1 MDVSDD
7 DDDDQLLYG
16 DEKNR
21 HGAVEEDEGE
31 KLDFDVLDNDDDD
44 DDDDDEDDED
54 IQVNFNNTSLEL
66 ELDTSQDDSVDALLN
81 FQPSL
86 MENRRGVG
94 AEGSTPTSVSYN
106 QHHHQ
111 QQRSSVVKFAM
122 DVHHDG
128 EEQHEWI
135 SDQQQQHQSKVELL
149 EKISRLQRQLQT
161 AEQKY
166 ETERQRS
173 KKKSKNLVKLAKEL
187 KKRSVQKQRD
197 ADRLEEL
204 EEKKKYLEHHWVLAQ
219 KELDQEKC
227 LRRKVDVETNRDFD
241 RAIEEEHTRYSK
253 AIQEH
258 DSRVA
263 DMQRSHQAQCD
274 ELSQEIL
281 KATLEADRLGE
292 ELAAKGVYVPRRV
305 MFNNEDSNNTKDR
318 TLNHRNSTKPTMS
331 TTTMM
336 KSILLVV
343 CVATTTLLG
352 VSVWYGH
359 KAGVF
364 TKAGLC
370 APIMPGSE
378 LNSEQERQQT
388 FIAPWWTPAGYKT
401 LAYRKLCT
409 TATTVDGSEAF
420 SSPTSLQWTTT
431 TAATTTTSQSHH
443 KLVLTVDGKTTLT
456 RSALTKIEVITG
468 NTIRLWK
475 RNGNAEEHT
484 SLW

>member
-1 MDVSDD
+1 
-7 DDDDQLLYG
+7 
-16 DEKNR
+16 
-21 HGAVEEDEGE
+21 
-31 KLDFDVLDNDDDD
+31 
-44 DDDDDEDDED
+44 
-54 IQVNFNNTSLEL
+54 
-66 ELDTSQDDSVDALLN
+66 
-81 FQPSL
+81 
-86 MENRRGVG
+86 
-94 AEGSTPTSVSYN
+94 
-106 QHHHQ
+106 
-111 QQRSSVVKFAM
+111 
-122 DVHHDG
+122 
-128 EEQHEWI
+128 
-135 SDQQQQHQSKVELL
+135 
-149 EKISRLQRQLQT
+149 
-161 AEQKY
+161 
-166 ETERQRS
+166 
-173 KKKSKNLVKLAKEL
+173 
-187 KKRSVQKQRD
+187 
-197 ADRLEEL
+197 
-204 EEKKKYLEHHWVLAQ
+204 
-219 KELDQEKC
+219 
-227 LRRKVDVETNRDFD
+227 
-241 RAIEEEHTRYSK
+241 
-253 AIQEH
+253 
-258 DSRVA
+258 
-263 DMQRSHQAQCD
+263 MQRSHQAQCD